1 MKEKTKRILHKHSR
15 SMIPW
20 MSRHLEA
27 LKEKIWLVMLS
38 LVRTCRP
45 LTTLSLVPKPS
56 KKEEYLSRTR
66 RKKRNSNIY
75 LHKQIFSMNSLP
87 KSLSKELLKST
98 VTPKP
103 RSNSLSFLWNWPQY
117 HNSSHFS
124 SKTKITQNQF
134 QSQSV
139 EIASMCPYMSRS

>member
-27 LKEKIWLVMLS
+27 PKEKIWLVMLS

-56 KKEEYLSRTR
+56 RKEEYLSRTR
-66 RKKRNSNIY
+66 KKKRNSNIS

-87 KSLSKELLKST
+87 KCLSKELLKST
-98 VTPKP
+98 VTPKL

-117 HNSSHFS
+117 RNSSHFS
-124 SKTKITQNQF
+124 SKTKITQNQS

-139 EIASMCPYMSRS
+139 EIASMCPYMSKS